1 MDRAETLVPQTAVR
15 QIQEMINTGELRQGE
30 RLPPQRALSERLDV
44 SRASLREALSVL
56 ETLGLLRT
64 VPRQGTFV
72 ADAEMAGS
80 LGAHRWRY
88 AARSSPAE
96 VYQFRFVTE
105 GYAARLAAMRVS
117 EPELVL
123 LRQNLKS
130 FKEAVRVFD
139 LLSVSDLDFAF
150 HRSIATFSGNR
161 LFEDLY
167 YRRGAV
173 VRESQ
178 LLPMARQERLW
189 EPVAEHENVLQAME
203 QRDPDGAS
211 YFMHVHI
218 MRAAARI
225 GVALNDIA

>member
-1 MDRAETLVPQTAVR
+1 MDRAETLVPQAAVR
-15 QIQEMINTGELRQGE
+15 RIQDMINSGELRQGE
-30 RLPPQRALSERLDV
+30 RLPPQRTLSERLDV

-72 ADAEMAGS
+72 ADTGMAER
-80 LGAHRWRY
+80 LGTHRWRH

-130 FKEAVRVFD
+130 FKEAVRVCD
-139 LLSVSDLDFAF
+139 LLSASDLDFAF
-150 HRSIATFSGNR
+150 HRSIAAFSGNR
-161 LFEDLY
+161 LFADFY
-167 YRRGAV
+167 DRRGSV

-189 EPVAEHENVLQAME
+189 EPVTEHENVLQAME
-203 QRDPDGAS
+203 KRDPDGAS
-211 YFMHVHI
+211 YFMHIHI
-218 MRAAARI
+218 VRAAARV
-225 GVALNDIA
+225 GVALNDVA